1 MRFEIGKLNPAR
13 AGGRLLAMA
22 RCDGY
27 SLQIWL
33 LGARRASHAK
43 AQDYRARACR
53 TRVRSS
59 GSWVWVLRELDL
71 VKIARACYGVGWM
84 ENRSEFSEVFFRDG
98 GYYTESVVGITPKS
112 SWVKHRMSVGIT
124 PKAVGETP
132 NVSG

>member
-1 MRFEIGKLNPAR
+1 MK
-13 AGGRLLAMA
+13 
-22 RCDGY
+22 
-27 SLQIWL
+27 SLGSSI
-33 LGARRASHAK
+33 
-43 AQDYRARACR
+43 R
-53 TRVRSS
+53 T
-59 GSWVWVLRELDL
+59 LRELDL